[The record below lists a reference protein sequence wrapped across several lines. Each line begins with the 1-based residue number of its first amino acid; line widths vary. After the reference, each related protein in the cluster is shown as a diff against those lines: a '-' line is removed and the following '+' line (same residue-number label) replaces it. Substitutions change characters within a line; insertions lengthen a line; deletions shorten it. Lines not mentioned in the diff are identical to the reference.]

1 MKHSPTYWREGAL
14 IGGLSTGLLLA
25 SVANGFCNDS
35 DSNTS
40 GRGCLLPT
48 LEGLVIGAIPGVV
61 IGAIIGSGF
70 HRKAPAADGQPP

>member
-1 MKHSPTYWREGAL
+1 MKRSPTYWREGAL

-48 LEGLVIGAIPGVV
+48 FEGLVIGAIPGVV

-70 HRKAPAADGQPP
+70 HRKAPTDGQPP